1 MTALIT
7 QENDPAPISSGEEDL
22 RPFLH
27 DIRRYPRLTP
37 QEEKALAERCAAGD
51 EEAIRH
57 MVSANLRLVVSVAR
71 EYAGRG
77 VPLLDLVQEGAIGLL
92 TAARKFDHTLDF
104 RFSTYATKWIR
115 QGITRCLSEHA
126 QMIRVPAH
134 TAERIRRVN
143 AAKAELMRD
152 GVSEPT
158 VQQIAEKCG
167 MRAEQV
173 EKYISLQPQ
182 TCSLDAPVS
191 EDSTVGILLEDPL
204 APQPQEQLVREELAQ
219 TMERLLSMLTE
230 RERQVL
236 MLHFGMADGVCHS
249 LEQIGARFGI
259 SKERARQV
267 ERQAMDRLKKL
278 GTDLGLEDFL
288 E

>member
-1 MTALIT
+1 MTALT
-7 QENDPAPISSGEEDL
+7 TKEENAAPISSGEEDL
-22 RPFLH
+22 RPLLY

-37 QEEKALAERCAAGD
+37 QEEKALAMRCAAGD
-51 EEAIRH
+51 EDAIRH
-57 MVSANLRLVVSVAR
+57 MVSANLRLVISVAR

-77 VPLLDLVQEGAIGLL
+77 VPLQDLVQEGAIGLL
-92 TAARKFDHTLDF
+92 TAARKFDHTLDY

-143 AAKAELMRD
+143 AARAELMRD

-158 VQQIAEKCG
+158 AQQLAEACG

-173 EKYISLQPQ
+173 EKYLSLQPQ

-191 EDSTVGILLEDPL
+191 EDSTVGVLLEDPL

-236 MLHFGMADGVCHS
+236 MLHFGMGDGVCHS
-249 LEQIGARFGI
+249 LEEIGARFGI